1 MRKRGDGALTQPKAE
16 RGAILARPAGGA
28 NTDYHSSRRWPRRSI
43 SVPQIAQ
50 VQPPHKACR
59 TEAGR
64 RNLGTG
70 VPHSGQPPCALTS
83 SCTFTDH
90 NRAANAPIAAEIP
103 TISIFPRR
111 AGPGPPNLMRPHDCR
126 PYRLDE
132 ASATVCGCRVL
143 ILEVCE
149 HHVYSNHFACASTSA
164 FVRARI
170 NQASMRATAG
180 AYSRFLLTSNR
191 RLRHCKCICRN
202 RDCLL

>member
-50 VQPPHKACR
+50 VQPPHKAWR

-132 ASATVCGCRVL
+132 VSATVCGCRVL
-143 ILEVCE
+143 ILEVCVAPRLFE
-149 HHVYSNHFACASTSA
+149 SLCVRLDLDLCARPHRSSFHV
-164 FVRARI
+164 
-170 NQASMRATAG
+170 
-180 AYSRFLLTSNR
+180 
-191 RLRHCKCICRN
+191 
-202 RDCLL
+202 RDCRCLFKISIDIESPFEAL